1 LLQDATT
8 VAPQQPTAQVPE
20 KHVLYFEKKSRSR
33 KKGTAHQEAP
43 SMHQDPG
50 QQPTPAMH
58 QDPSRRPFVPPK
70 KKQMKSSHAI
80 GQSTSQPDS
89 QPSTQRQRETIRMSD
104 VVTESVPKEG
114 RLKWFLL
121 GNEKRGQQGGEE

>member
-1 LLQDATT
+1 
-8 VAPQQPTAQVPE
+8 
-20 KHVLYFEKKSRSR
+20 
-33 KKGTAHQEAP
+33 
-43 SMHQDPG
+43 MHQDPG

-58 QDPSRRPFVPPK
+58 QDPSRQPFVPPK

-89 QPSTQRQRETIRMSD
+89 QPSTQRMRETIPMTD

>member
-1 LLQDATT
+1 LLQDSST
-8 VAPQQPTAQVPE
+8 VAPEQPTAQVPE
-20 KHVLYFEKKSRSR
+20 KHVLYFEKKCRSR
-33 KKGTAHQEAP
+33 KKLTAHQEAP
-43 SMHQDPG
+43 SMQQACG

>member
-1 LLQDATT
+1 
-8 VAPQQPTAQVPE
+8 
-20 KHVLYFEKKSRSR
+20 VLYFEKKSRSR
-33 KKGTAHQEAP
+33 KKGSAHQEAP
-43 SMHQDPG
+43 SMHQACG
-50 QQPTPAMH
+50 QQPTPSMH

-89 QPSTQRQRETIRMSD
+89 QPCTERERETIRMSD

>member
-1 LLQDATT
+1 LLQDSST
-8 VAPQQPTAQVPE
+8 VAPEQHTAQVPE
-20 KHVLYFEKKSRSR
+20 KHVLYFEKKCRSR
-33 KKGTAHQEAP
+33 KKLTAHQEAP
-43 SMHQDPG
+43 SMQQACG

-80 GQSTSQPDS
+80 GQSTS